1 MCILKNMG
9 KTKTCITCKREL
21 QKDDYTKKRNVC
33 RRCTSLQRNQAR
45 NSSPE
50 SYFALVYSKLKAA
63 RKDMEWD
70 IDLDH
75 VKCLWHKQEGRCALS
90 GVFMTWHGGEGRQD
104 LNISIDRKN
113 SDKGYIIGN
122 VQLVTQRI
130 NTMKHTLG
138 ESEFYWWC
146 KNVVHNKENA
156 D

>member
-1 MCILKNMG
+1 
-9 KTKTCITCKREL
+9 
-21 QKDDYTKKRNVC
+21 V
-33 RRCTSLQRNQAR
+33 
-45 NSSPE
+45 
-50 SYFALVYSKLKAA
+50 VYSKLKAA

-113 SDKGYIIGN
+113 SDKGYIIEN

>member
-1 MCILKNMG
+1 LCILKNMA

-21 QKDDYTKKRNVC
+21 PKNKYTKERNVC
-33 RRCTSLQRNQAR
+33 RRCTSVQRNKAR
-45 NSSPE
+45 NISPE
-50 SYFALVYSKLKAA
+50 TYIAVVFSKLKAA

-75 VKCLWHKQEGRCALS
+75 IKTLWHKQGGRCALS
-90 GVFMTWHGGEGRQD
+90 GVFMTWQGGEGKQD
-104 LNISIDRKN
+104 LNASIDRK
-113 SDKGYIIGN
+113 DPTKGYIIGN

-130 NTMKHTLG
+130 NIMKHVLG